1 VSITHFSELQM
12 DALRELANIG
22 SGTASTALAAMLGRP
37 VDISVPTAQALP
49 FADAVDATGPAE
61 RVVTGVVIGVKGEL
75 DATVLLLLG
84 ENDAAV
90 LCGLLGVDPA
100 DELASSALGE
110 IGNIIGASYINALGC
125 MIGLELEPEP
135 PVSATD
141 MLAAIVATVL
151 AGKAQGDDIALV
163 LDSDLTVEGEDCA
176 ISFLLVPSRGGVEEL
191 LARLGLES

>member
-1 VSITHFSELQM
+1 MSTTHFSELQM

>member
-75 DATVLLLLG
+75 DATVLLLMG